1 MNKRKLTVTILAFI
15 LFSIHIFGQNTI
27 SYTYDSAG
35 NRTGRHPNEYHDF
48 VLQTMYLIDTEA
60 AGDTQKFLN
69 LFDIYIKQVV
79 LDNPELLRKSGWRF

>member
-35 NRTGRHPNEYHDF
+35 NRTGRSASEKHYRITCHIAAKRPN
-48 VLQTMYLIDTEA
+48 
-60 AGDTQKFLN
+60 G
-69 LFDIYIKQVV
+69 
-79 LDNPELLRKSGWRF
+79 